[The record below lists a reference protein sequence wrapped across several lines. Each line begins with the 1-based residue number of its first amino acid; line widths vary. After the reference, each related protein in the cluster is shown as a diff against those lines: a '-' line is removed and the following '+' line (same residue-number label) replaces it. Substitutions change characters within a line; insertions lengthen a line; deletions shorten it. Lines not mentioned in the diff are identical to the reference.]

1 MSDEDTIGGGG
12 RHDLTAAEYVLGLL
26 APEER
31 RMAEFRVASEPGFAA
46 EVAFWERRL
55 GRLADGVAAVAPP
68 AHVWQG
74 IEDRLSAALKPEPE
88 RAGLWQSL
96 AFWRTFAIASA
107 ALAAASMAGLVYLA
121 QVPSLGPPLL
131 AQLNAESGQASFV
144 AAVNKGGD
152 SLTIVPAALLTGD
165 QQKAFELWL
174 IPPGDKP
181 HSLGL
186 IDPTKPVRITVPE
199 TLLPQL
205 NSDAVLAVSL
215 EPPGG
220 SPTGQP
226 TGPVIANGKLASL

>member
-1 MSDEDTIGGGG
+1 MSDEDTIGAGD
-12 RHDLTAAEYVLGLL
+12 RSDLTAAEYVLGLL
-26 APEER
+26 SAEDR
-31 RMAEFRVASEPGFAA
+31 RAAEFRIASEPKFAA
-46 EVAFWERRL
+46 EVAFWEARL
-55 GRLADGVAAVAPP
+55 GGLAESVAPVMPP
-68 AHVWQG
+68 AGVWQS
-74 IEDRLSAALKPEPE
+74 IERRLSASIVTAPE
-88 RAGLWQSL
+88 RSSIWNSL
-96 AFWRTFAIASA
+96 NFWRTFAIASA
-107 ALAAASMAGLVYLA
+107 GLAAASMAGLVYLA
-121 QVPSLGPPLL
+121 RVPSLGPPLL

-152 SLTIVPAALLTGD
+152 SLTIVPAALLSGD

-199 TLLPQL
+199 SLLPQV
-205 NSDAVLAVSL
+205 NRDAVLAVSL

>member
-1 MSDEDTIGGGG
+1 MSDEDTIGAGD
-12 RHDLTAAEYVLGLL
+12 RQELSAAEYVLGVL

-31 RMAEFRVASEPGFAA
+31 RRAEFRIASEPRFAV
-46 EVAFWERRL
+46 EVAYWEARL
-55 GRLADGVAAVAPP
+55 GPLAESVPAVAPP
-68 AHVWQG
+68 ATVWDG
-74 IEDRLSAALKPEPE
+74 IEARLAASLREPTE
-88 RAGLWQSL
+88 RGGIWQSL
-96 AFWRTFAIASA
+96 VFWRTCAIASA

-121 QVPSLGPPLL
+121 NEPSLGPPLL

-152 SLTIVPAALLTGD
+152 SLTIVPAALLAGD

-199 TLLPQL
+199 TLLPQV
-205 NSDAVLAVSL
+205 NRNAVLAVSL